1 MMPGTGGWVGL
12 TAIVLLVYLAV
23 LSYLIFS
30 RPPLATGTASWFR
43 SPNGVSA
50 AGPAL
55 RSALGPDWR
64 GTRVVVTGPAGSAVT
79 VVGDFM
85 RADRLID
92 LDVPVFYATC
102 GPLSLG
108 LCHVTVT
115 RA

>member
-1 MMPGTGGWVGL
+1 MMPGNDGWVGL
-12 TAIVLLVYLAV
+12 AAVVILVYLAV
-23 LSYLIFS
+23 LSCLIFW

-55 RSALGPDWR
+55 RSALGPGWC

-92 LDVPVFYATC
+92 LDAPVFYATC